1 MRQLKK
7 EDGTFTTSD
16 TEILEE
22 QYKYYRDLYNN
33 ENISEISTKIY
44 LHNIDNINCLD
55 VKESLSLEGNIQESE
70 CKEAIDKMKLNKSPG
85 SDGLPVEF
93 YKTFWEDIKILL
105 TDSLNFAYQVGELSI
120 SQKRGILNLLYK
132 KNDKTLLSN
141 WRPISLL
148 NTDYKILAHVLSN
161 RLKTVLNKL
170 INTDQSGY
178 LKGRNISFNIRL
190 IQDVIDYF
198 EQNEQEGAILFLD
211 FQKAFDTVSHQF
223 LENVL
228 VKFNF
233 GKSFIRWVQIMYN
246 KAESCVSN
254 NGWTSRPFHIQKG
267 IRQGCP
273 LSALLFLLVVEVLAS
288 SIRKDAH
295 EGLSIKVNNEIKN
308 IHISQLADDTTLFLK
323 DEKSVIK
330 CLKKCQAVSLI
341 KAKVKGYG

>member
-120 SQKRGILNLLYK
+120 SQK
-132 KNDKTLLSN
+132 
-141 WRPISLL
+141 
-148 NTDYKILAHVLSN
+148 
-161 RLKTVLNKL
+161 
-170 INTDQSGY
+170 
-178 LKGRNISFNIRL
+178 
-190 IQDVIDYF
+190 
-198 EQNEQEGAILFLD
+198 
-211 FQKAFDTVSHQF
+211 
-223 LENVL
+223 
-228 VKFNF
+228 
-233 GKSFIRWVQIMYN
+233 
-246 KAESCVSN
+246 
-254 NGWTSRPFHIQKG
+254 
-267 IRQGCP
+267 
-273 LSALLFLLVVEVLAS
+273 EV
-288 SIRKDAH
+288 
-295 EGLSIKVNNEIKN
+295 
-308 IHISQLADDTTLFLK
+308 F
-323 DEKSVIK
+323 
-330 CLKKCQAVSLI
+330 
-341 KAKVKGYG
+341 

>member
-1 MRQLKK
+1 M
-7 EDGTFTTSD
+7 
-16 TEILEE
+16 
-22 QYKYYRDLYNN
+22 
-33 ENISEISTKIY
+33 
-44 LHNIDNINCLD
+44 
-55 VKESLSLEGNIQESE
+55 
-70 CKEAIDKMKLNKSPG
+70 
-85 SDGLPVEF
+85 
-93 YKTFWEDIKILL
+93 
-105 TDSLNFAYQVGELSI
+105 
-120 SQKRGILNLLYK
+120 LYK

-330 CLKKCQAVSLI
+330 CLKKWKTSVKYQALSLI